1 MILYIMSDT
10 NSVTGAKSST
20 DESAG
25 TQLMG
30 RCKWFNNKAGYGFL
44 TVVSGGESKWDG
56 VDVFV
61 HHSAVTTETEQYKY
75 LVQGE
80 YVSFNLQTMEGGDH
94 EYQASDV
101 RGVNG
106 GKLMCETRNEQRQQ
120 RAEKEDGEGDDE
132 QGSRGGAH
140 QRRSHQREWRS
151 AAVRRPLWP
160 IERRPARWHPQ
171 HVDAVAARHVHPCVL
186 LAGEERCGA
195 HAATA
200 H

>member
-20 DESAG
+20 DETTG

-44 TVVSGGESKWDG
+44 TVVSGGDGSQDG

-80 YVSFNLQTMEGGDH
+80 YVSFTLQTMEGGDH
-94 EYQASDV
+94 DYQATDV
-101 RGVNG
+101 RGCGG
-106 GKLMCETRNEQRQQ
+106 GKLMCETRNENRS
-120 RAEKEDGEGDDE
+120 KPGEGDDDSTE
-132 QGSRGGAH
+132 RKSRPRRTQGRRQQRVAVHVRGTGPREGEEWMLVRRKARGGRGPSNTR
-140 QRRSHQREWRS
+140 QSSQDND
-151 AAVRRPLWP
+151 
-160 IERRPARWHPQ
+160 Q
-171 HVDAVAARHVHPCVL
+171 
-186 LAGEERCGA
+186 
-195 HAATA
+195 
-200 H
+200 

>member
-25 TQLMG
+25 AQLMG

-80 YVSFNLQTMEGGDH
+80 YVSFKLQTMEEGDH
-94 EYQASDV
+94 EYQANEV

-106 GKLMCETRNEQRQQ
+106 GKLMCETRNENRK
-120 RAEKEDGEGDDE
+120 ASGEGDDDSTE
-132 QGSRGGAH
+132 RKSRPRRTQGGRRQQRVAVHVRGTGPREGEEWMLVRRKARGGRGSSSGR
-140 QRRSHQREWRS
+140 QSSQDND
-151 AAVRRPLWP
+151 
-160 IERRPARWHPQ
+160 Q
-171 HVDAVAARHVHPCVL
+171 
-186 LAGEERCGA
+186 
-195 HAATA
+195 
-200 H
+200 

>member
-1 MILYIMSDT
+1 MSDT
-10 NSVTGAKSST
+10 NTVTGAKSST

-101 RGVNG
+101 RGCGG
-106 GKLMCETRNEQRQQ
+106 GKLMCETRNENRTT
-120 RAEKEDGEGDDE
+120 RGEGEGDDVSTE
-132 QGSRGGAH
+132 
-140 QRRSHQREWRS
+140 RRSRNTSRRSGPQGDRRRNTSQRVQVH
-151 AAVRRPLWP
+151 VRGTGPR
-160 IERRPARWHPQ
+160 E
-171 HVDAVAARHVHPCVL
+171 
-186 LAGEERCGA
+186 GEEWMLVRKKTRGSNTRGSSNNRQSS
-195 HAATA
+195 HGEDE
-200 H
+200 